1 MKTLLKTASM
11 YLHGYKK
18 VPLKDTKGVLTKT
31 NNFKW
36 VKETETGRLTE
47 YPSGIRVDRD
57 FSCGTKSK
65 TIRRQDGTIYSKLRF
80 SDGGWQIV
88 KAFIWKNGTKIIKVK
103 TAAEVAA
110 EKAKLAAE
118 LLTKKRLAFID
129 NFNKKF
135 ERTIIK
141 GEDGTV
147 TKLVHDKK
155 TNDLI
160 HWFRKDGKTGNKS
173 VGDIEYMPF
182 GKLRSVITNDK
193 LIINESHRLDPFYR
207 LRGQTEL
214 PLKS

>member
-18 VPLKDTKGVLTKT
+18 VPLKDTKGVLTKK

-80 SDGGWQIV
+80 PDGSWQIV

-118 LLTKKRLAFID
+118 RLTKKRLAFID

-155 TNDLI
+155 TNDLV

-173 VGDIEYMPF
+173 VGDIEYVPF
-182 GKLRSVITNDK
+182 GKIRTVTTNDK
-193 LIINESHRLDPFYR
+193 LIINDKLRLGSLCR
-207 LRGQTEL
+207 LREQTEL
-214 PLKS
+214 PL